1 MFIIGVNMME
11 PVEFFEKY
19 KKEIYS
25 VAEFICSKD
34 SSKNIEEEFEN
45 MKKQYYKK
53 IGTGSKEIVILENG
67 NIKYNISSILDEIR
81 YSEVENTLVYIFFDG
96 KYKRI
101 QCEKGTRFNS
111 SFNIE
116 LIEYM
121 LIQFLK
127 QKKNISLYFV
137 HNHPFIYRAS
147 MSQADEN
154 AVVYIVSRI
163 NYLRNMFVESTIDVL
178 DFAVVTYYDYYS
190 MKQEV

>member
-1 MFIIGVNMME
+1 MME